1 MLKCSNCGAELDSGA
16 KFCMECGTPV
26 PQVKKC
32 PKCSKELPLE
42 AKFCFGCGLKLEGSA
57 TTSSGLSLGDKN
69 VIAGDVVGEKVDGD
83 SFSGDKIL
91 GNVTHTT
98 YNTTVTDETKSV
110 NTCSICGVHMTN
122 DTGHTCPKCSKPVCS
137 DHFNAVLLCCKSC
150 ADKELMGSR
159 ERCRVCGR
167 TLLPNQEFIC
177 RICHKTVCEKHY
189 DDEMM
194 CCKLCSLEQK
204 KAAEEEAARKA
215 EEEAKRQA
223 EAEAR
228 RQAEEEARRHRNL
241 TGDPNHQTMSS
252 LEITRFNRESIEK
265 NKILQMY
272 SRGFPISAIASSLKI
287 PQEIVESVMAEERRT
302 EEERVRQQNTETSPT
317 AIRAEIRKYI
327 CERFSYYMD
336 NTDLAK
342 LKRNM
347 SAGLYI
353 DGKTINFKDSKFSNA
368 LASYTTGITRNDIV
382 ILYDDTAF
390 GSAKEGFIITEDAIF
405 SKGVA
410 SAANMVKFKD
420 KPTVSLKRSLLSSDV
435 SIIPG
440 VGTNFKKETLCQL
453 LNEIVTTICS
463 NETWL
468 SVLK

>member
-1 MLKCSNCGAELDSGA
+1 MSKCPDCGAELDEGA
-16 KFCMECGTPV
+16 RFCANCGASV

-32 PKCSKELPLE
+32 PKCGMELSLQ
-42 AKFCFGCGLKLEGSA
+42 AKFCLGCGFQLDKDPAAGINM
-57 TTSSGLSLGDKN
+57 GDKN
-69 VIAGDVVGEKVDGD
+69 VIAGDVVAEKVDGD

-194 CCKLCSLEQK
+194 CCKLCAMEQK
-204 KAAEEEAARKA
+204 KADEEEAARKA
-215 EEEAKRQA
+215 EAKRQA

-228 RQAEEEARRHRNL
+228 RQAEAEARRQAEAEARRQAEAEAKRQAEAEGRRQAELAAAQQAAVAQMFKTSETAQKNSRPAQQCNSE
-241 TGDPNHQTMSS
+241 TDPA
-252 LEITRFNRESIEK
+252 K
-265 NKILQMY
+265 
-272 SRGFPISAIASSLKI
+272 
-287 PQEIVESVMAEERRT
+287 
-302 EEERVRQQNTETSPT
+302 
-317 AIRAEIRKYI
+317 IRAEIRKFI
-327 CERFSYYMD
+327 CERFSHYID
-336 NTDLAK
+336 NTNLAK
-342 LKRNM
+342 YKANLA
-347 SAGLYI
+347 AGLYI
-353 DGKTINFKDSKFSNA
+353 DGKTVKFKESKFTNA
-368 LASYTTGITRNDIV
+368 LASYTSGITKDDIV
-382 ILYDDTAF
+382 ILSDDTVF
-390 GSAKEGFIITEDAIF
+390 GSAKEGFIITVDGVF
-405 SKGVA
+405 SKSLG

-420 KPTVSLKRSLLSSDV
+420 KPTVALDGSNV
-435 SIIPG
+435 SILSG
-440 VGTNFKKETLCQL
+440 AGTNFRKETLCEL
-453 LNEIVTTICS
+453 MKEIVTTICE
-463 NETWL
+463 NETWY